1 MDTVTEGPGR
11 NEKKQ
16 QFVELRAKGYSYSR
30 IASWLKVGKSTL
42 SEWNKEL
49 AQEVAKLRAMEL
61 EALQEKYWLHKEG
74 RIKLLGEQ
82 VKSIQKELK
91 GRDFTDVPTDK
102 LLDLLLRYEK
112 QLGEE
117 IGELQSTETGTDPN
131 DPENVPKS
139 ISQALQELYSFY
151 SLGLLRDEQV
161 KQSLGLLGAF
171 LKANEQMA
179 IEERLLTVETLLA
192 QETLRQPKTRI

>member
-1 MDTVTEGPGR
+1 MDKAKTLAPATEEAGR

-30 IASWLKVGKSTL
+30 IASRLKVGKSTL

-82 VKSIQKELK
+82 VKAIQKELK
-91 GRDFTDVPTDK
+91 GRSFTDVPTDK

-131 DPENVPKS
+131 DQAVPNR
-139 ISQALQELYSFY
+139 ISGALQELYSLY
-151 SLGLLRDEQV
+151 TLGLLRDEQV

-179 IEERLLTVETLLA
+179 IEERLLTIESLLE
-192 QETLRQPKTRI
+192 QKG